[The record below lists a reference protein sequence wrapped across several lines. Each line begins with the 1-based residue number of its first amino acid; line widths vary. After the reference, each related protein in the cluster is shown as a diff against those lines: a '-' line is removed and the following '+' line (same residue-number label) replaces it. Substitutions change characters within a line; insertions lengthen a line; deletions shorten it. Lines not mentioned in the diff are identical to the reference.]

1 MTRKRSNPAM
11 GLLRCVVILVTAFSL
26 AVPVEATTIS
36 QIKALIKKQQA
47 QINQINSEISD
58 MEDAQDLLE
67 EEIADLDSEILNT
80 MVSIGLLEDEIAA
93 NQAEIDLTQAMYEE
107 AKTVEEKQYED
118 MKIHLQLMYEVGN
131 TSYLESFLASS
142 GIGAMLSQADYIEAF
157 YAYDQ
162 KLLKEYKAQKEYVE
176 GLQKELE
183 AKKVTLEADKQV
195 METEVTRLETLLA
208 EKKQK
213 SESYEAQISKAKQEA
228 AAYKAKIQQEEKQI
242 KQLEEEA
249 RKKAE
254 EEARKKAEAVANGNY
269 NVTKVDVSIID
280 NASGSE
286 LGKKIAKYACQYI
299 GNPYVYG
306 GTSLTNGT
314 DCSGFT
320 YRVYKDFGYNLSRTS
335 ASQRSDGKAVSYSDA
350 QPGDLICYDGH
361 VGLYIGGGYIVH
373 ASNPKNGIKVSKATY
388 RTILAVRRII

>member
-1 MTRKRSNPAM
+1 MRKCNHPFR
-11 GLLRCVVILVTAFSL
+11 GLLTCLVALTTAFSL
-26 AVPVEATTIS
+26 AVPASATTIS

-47 QINQINSEISD
+47 QINQINTEISD

-80 MVSIGLLEDEIAA
+80 MVSVGLLEDEIAA
-93 NQAEIDLTQAMYEE
+93 NQIEIDKAQAQYDE
-107 AKTVEEKQYED
+107 AKAVEEKQYED
-118 MKIHLQLMYEVGN
+118 MKLHIQLMYEAGN
-131 TSYLESFLASS
+131 SSYLEAFLASS
-142 GIGAMLSQADYIEAF
+142 GFGAMMNQADYIEAF

-162 KLLKEYKAQKEYVE
+162 KLLQEYKAQKEYVE
-176 GLQKELE
+176 TLRLELE
-183 AKKVTLEADKQV
+183 AQKSILEADKQV
-195 METEVTRLETLLA
+195 MEEEIARLETLLA
-208 EKKQK
+208 EKKEK
-213 SESYEAQISKAKQEA
+213 SESYDAQIAKAKQEA
-228 AAYKAKIQQEEKQI
+228 AAYKAKIQQEEKEI
-242 KQLEEEA
+242 KKLEEEA

-254 EEARKKAEAVANGNY
+254 EEARKKAEAAANGNY
-269 NVTKVDVSIID
+269 NVTKIDVSIID
-280 NASGSE
+280 NANGSE

-306 GTSLTNGT
+306 GTSLTKGT

-320 YRVYKDFGYNLSRTS
+320 YRVYKDFGYSLSRTS
-335 ASQRSDGKAVSYSDA
+335 AAQRNNGKAVEYKDA

-373 ASNPKNGIKVSKATY
+373 ASNPKSGIKVSKATY

>member
-1 MTRKRSNPAM
+1 MRKCNHPIR
-11 GLLRCVVILVTAFSL
+11 GLLKCLVILVTAFSL

-47 QINQINSEISD
+47 QINQINTEISD

-93 NQAEIDLTQAMYEE
+93 NQTEIDTAQVMFDE
-107 AKTVEEKQYED
+107 AKATEEKQYED
-118 MKIHLQLMYEVGN
+118 MKLHIQLMYEAGN
-131 TSYLESFLASS
+131 TSYLEAFLASS
-142 GIGAMLSQADYIEAF
+142 GFGAMMSQADYIEAF

-162 KLLKEYKAQKEYVE
+162 KLLKAYKAQKELVE

-183 AKKVTLEADKQV
+183 EKKSVLEADKQIL
-195 METEVTRLETLLA
+195 ETEISRLETLLA
-208 EKKQK
+208 EKKAK
-213 SESYEAQISKAKQEA
+213 SESYDAQIAKAKQEA
-228 AAYKAKIQQEEKQI
+228 AAYKTKIQQEEKQI

-280 NASGSE
+280 NANGSE

-306 GTSLTNGT
+306 GTSLTKGT

-320 YRVYKDFGYNLSRTS
+320 YRVYKDFGYSLSRTS
-335 ASQRSDGKAVSYSDA
+335 AAQRNNGKGVEYKDA

-373 ASNPKNGIKVSKATY
+373 ASNPKSGIKVSKATY

>member
-1 MTRKRSNPAM
+1 MKKCNRLFR
-11 GLLRCVVILVTAFSL
+11 GLVTSL
-26 AVPVEATTIS
+26 VIVWIVLGMSIQAEATTIS
-36 QIKALIKKQQA
+36 QIKDLIKKQQA
-47 QINQINSEISD
+47 QINQINSDISD

-80 MVSIGLLEDEIAA
+80 MVSIGLLEDEISAK
-93 NQAEIDLTQAMYEE
+93 QAEIDKAQAMYDE
-107 AKTVEEKQYED
+107 AKTVEEEQYQN
-118 MKIHLQLMYEVGN
+118 MMLHLQLMYEVGN
-131 TSYLESFLASS
+131 TSFLESFLASS
-142 GIGAMLSQADYIEAF
+142 GIGAMLSRADYIEAF

-162 KLLKEYKAQKEYVE
+162 KLLKEYKEQKEYVE

-183 AKKVTLEADKQV
+183 IQKTALEADKQS
-195 METEVTRLETLLA
+195 METEVARLETLLT

-213 SESYEAQISKAKQEA
+213 SESYDAQIAKAKQEA
-228 AAYKAKIQQEEKQI
+228 AAYKTKIQQEEKEI
-242 KQLEEEA
+242 KKLEEEA

-254 EEARKKAEAVANGNY
+254 EEARKKAEAAANGKY

-280 NASGSE
+280 NANGSE
-286 LGKKIAKYACQYI
+286 LGKQIARYACQYI

-320 YRVYKDFGYNLSRTS
+320 YRVYKDFGYSLSRTS
-335 ASQRSDGKAVSYSDA
+335 AAQRSNGKAVEYKDA

-373 ASNPKNGIKVSKATY
+373 ASNPKSGIKVSKATY
-388 RTILAVRRII
+388 RTILSVRRII

>member
-1 MTRKRSNPAM
+1 MRKCNHPFR
-11 GLLRCVVILVTAFSL
+11 GLLTCLVALITAISL
-26 AVPVEATTIS
+26 AVPVNATTIS

-47 QINQINSEISD
+47 QINQINSQIAD
-58 MEDAQDLLE
+58 MEDEQDLLE

-93 NQAEIDLTQAMYEE
+93 NQIEIEKAQAMYEE
-107 AKTVEEKQYED
+107 AKAVEEKQYED
-118 MKIHLQLMYEVGN
+118 MKLHIQLMYEAGN
-131 TSYLESFLASS
+131 SSYLEAFLTSS
-142 GIGAMLSQADYIEAF
+142 GFGAMMNQADYIEAF

-162 KLLKEYKAQKEYVE
+162 KLMQEYKAQKEYVE
-176 GLQKELE
+176 SLQQELD
-183 AKKVTLEADKQV
+183 AQKCALEADKQT
-195 METEVTRLETLLA
+195 MEEEIARLEILLT
-208 EKKQK
+208 EKKEK
-213 SESYEAQISKAKQEA
+213 SESYEAQIAKAKQEA
-228 AAYKAKIQQEEKQI
+228 AAYKVKIQQEEKEIEKLQ
-242 KQLEEEA
+242 EEA

-254 EEARKKAEAVANGNY
+254 EEARKKAEAAANGNY

-280 NASGSE
+280 NATGSE

-306 GTSLTNGT
+306 GTSLTNGA

-320 YRVYKDFGYNLSRTS
+320 YRVYKDFGYTLSRTS
-335 ASQRSDGKAVSYSDA
+335 AAQQNNGKAVQYKDA

-373 ASNPKNGIKVSKATY
+373 ASNPSSGIKVSKATY
-388 RTILAVRRII
+388 RTIVAVRRII

>member
-1 MTRKRSNPAM
+1 MTRKRNHPIR
-11 GLLRCVVILVTAFSL
+11 GLLKCVVILVSAFSL
-26 AVPVEATTIS
+26 AMPVEAATIS

-47 QINQINSEISD
+47 QINQINSEIAD

-93 NQAEIDLTQAMYEE
+93 NEAEINKTQAQYDQ
-107 AKTVEEKQYED
+107 AKAEEEKQYSD
-118 MKIHLQLMYEVGN
+118 MKLHLQLMYEVGN
-131 TSYLESFLASS
+131 TSYLEAFLASS
-142 GIGAMLSQADYIEAF
+142 GLGAMLNQADYIEAF

-162 KLLKEYKAQKEYVE
+162 KLLKQYKEQKEQVEVLQAELTAQKQILETDKASME
-176 GLQKELE
+176 AEMSRLE
-183 AKKVTLEADKQV
+183 A
-195 METEVTRLETLLA
+195 LLL

-213 SESYEAQISKAKQEA
+213 SESYDAQIAKAKQEA
-228 AAYKAKIQQEEKQI
+228 AAYKTKIQQEEKQI

-254 EEARKKAEAVANGNY
+254 EEARKKAEAIANGNY

-280 NASGSE
+280 NANGSE

-306 GTSLTNGT
+306 GTSLTKGT

-335 ASQRSDGKAVSYSDA
+335 AAQRSNGKAVEYKDA

-388 RTILAVRRII
+388 RTILAVRRIL